1 MNSSSQVKTS
11 VNYKVTKEYFALNKC
26 QSDFYITELIGLSQ
40 TPRIY
45 KLISMLYQKASMMFV
60 EFRKLE
66 FVLFQHFEISE
77 FAE

>member
-1 MNSSSQVKTS
+1 MNSSSKTKTS
-11 VNYKVTKEYFALNKC
+11 VNYKVTKEYFALKKF
-26 QSDFYITELIGLSQ
+26 QSDFYITELLGLSQ
-40 TPRIY
+40 TLRIY